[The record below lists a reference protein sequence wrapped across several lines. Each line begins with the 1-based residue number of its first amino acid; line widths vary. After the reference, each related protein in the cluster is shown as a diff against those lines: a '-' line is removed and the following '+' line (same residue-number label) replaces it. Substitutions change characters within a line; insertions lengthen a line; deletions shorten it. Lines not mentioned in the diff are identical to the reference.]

1 MAAELRRERGREELL
16 LHHRHRL
23 RRPSREALLRR
34 GLRRARGQEELLL
47 HHRHR
52 LRRPSREALLRR
64 GLRRAGGRRTTA
76 AGCQSGRHPDS
87 DGQGGRRC
95 VTTTAGSSSSDY
107 QGGGGG
113 RAAGSGSGSGRG
125 RRGSCTALLVGHT
138 ASRNPRQGS
147 PTRRRFGVQVG
158 EATRHQRPLRRQGH
172 RLLQLRRTS
181 RQALLREPVTPKTN
195 HSPRRR
201 RTRVWNGRRLRLQR
215 RALLLRRAHT
225 SRHHDSANP
234 PHGAKPHSP
243 SHKHRRRPRSDSTRL
258 HYGCLP
264 RLHQFEPAVHGAA
277 LLDLHLRFP
286 VGCQAPYQLL
296 ATPSLGQSRRCAK
309 PYEQDLVRRPALGT
323 SFLRSVH

>member
-1 MAAELRRERGREELL
+1 SDGKGAGRSCFFTTGTASDDQAGRHSSAAGSDGQGPGGAASSPPAPPPTTKQGGTPPPRAPTGR
-16 LHHRHRL
+16 
-23 RRPSREALLRR
+23 
-34 GLRRARGQEELLL
+34 
-47 HHRHR
+47 
-52 LRRPSREALLRR
+52 
-64 GLRRAGGRRTTA
+64 GRRTTA

-87 DGQGGRRC
+87 DGQGRRC

-234 PHGAKPHSP
+234 PWSQASFP

-323 SFLRSVH
+323 SFSAIRSLRSPS